1 MTFVITQACIEV
13 RDQSCVEVC
22 PVDCIQFEDGPD
34 RMLYIEPVTCID
46 CGACE
51 PACPVTAIYAE
62 ADVPD
67 DQAYF
72 AEVNVLWYSD
82 RAAARA
88 RVAEVPALEGAE
100 EARAAAVERASTETA
115 STPAAAA
122 AGETAGASEPSRGLY
137 KYGEGGI
144 EGKCVLCGQ
153 YVTKGG
159 TMFRAKSVLCAEC
172 APKAERVA
180 DPYGRSA
187 GRR

>member
-51 PACPVTAIYAE
+51 PACPVNAIYAE
-62 ADVPD
+62 ADVPA

-72 AEVNVLWYSD
+72 TEVNVLWYSD
-82 RAAARA
+82 HAAARA
-88 RVAEVPALEGAE
+88 RVAEVPALEGAA
-100 EARAAAVERASTETA
+100 EARAAAVERASTDA
-115 STPAAAA
+115 AGTPAAAEA
-122 AGETAGASEPSRGLY
+122 EAGAAEPSRGLY

-172 APKAERVA
+172 SPKAERVA
-180 DPYGRSA
+180 DPYGRTA
-187 GRR
+187 GSR

>member
-22 PVDCIQFEDGPD
+22 PVDCIHFEEGED

-51 PACPVTAIYAE
+51 PACPVDAIYDE
-62 ADVPD
+62 GDVP
-67 DQAYF
+67 AELAF
-72 AEVNVLWYSD
+72 FTEVNVLWYSD
-82 RAAARA
+82 PGAARA
-88 RVAEVPALEGAE
+88 RVADVPALEGAE
-100 EARAAAVERASTETA
+100 EARAAAEARAEA
-115 STPAAAA
+115 EAAVAEAEAAAA
-122 AGETAGASEPSRGLY
+122 NEPSRGLY

-159 TMFRAKSVLCAEC
+159 VMFRAKSVVCPDCA
-172 APKAERVA
+172 ARAERIRN
-180 DPYGRSA
+180 PYQQVA

>member
-22 PVDCIQFEDGPD
+22 PVDCIEFEDGPD

-51 PACPVTAIYAE
+51 PACPVNAIYAE
-62 ADVPD
+62 ADVPA
-67 DQAYF
+67 DQAF
-72 AEVNVLWYSD
+72 FTEVNVLWYSD
-82 RAAARA
+82 PAAARA
-88 RVAEVPALEGAE
+88 RVAEVPALEGSA
-100 EARAAAVERASTETA
+100 EARAAAEERASAEA
-115 STPAAAA
+115 AGTPVEAEAA
-122 AGETAGASEPSRGLY
+122 AGAAEPSRGLY

-172 APKAERVA
+172 APKAERLA
-180 DPYGRSA
+180 DPYRRTA

>member
-1 MTFVITQACIEV
+1 MTFVSTQACIEV

-22 PVDCIQFEDGPD
+22 PVDCIQFEDGVD
-34 RMLYIEPVTCID
+34 RMLYGERVTCFS

-51 PACPVTAIYAE
+51 PAGPVDAIFEESDVPADQAHFTAI
-62 ADVPD
+62 
-67 DQAYF
+67 
-72 AEVNVLWYSD
+72 NVLWYSD
-82 RAAARA
+82 PAAARA
-88 RVAEVPALEGAE
+88 QVADIPELEGAA
-100 EARAAAVERASTETA
+100 EARAAAEERA
-115 STPAAAA
+115 AA
-122 AGETAGASEPSRGLY
+122 EVAGAPAVAEAGATGPSRGLY

-180 DPYGRSA
+180 DPYSRTA